1 MDKNSLQHIIA
12 QGENEQTEFKTS
24 FNKEVIE
31 TIVAFANKKG
41 GSIYIGISKTNNIVG
56 VKVNGESIQ
65 NWINEI
71 KSKTT
76 PALIV
81 DSDFI
86 KIENKTIVRLRIAE
100 YPIKPVSTQGK
111 YYKRIFNSN
120 HLLSTDEIANEHLK
134 TINTSWD
141 YYPSPYHTIDDI
153 DIDKVGRFVAETE
166 RKNDNKIAIDAIE
179 FLKKFEF
186 IRNEQLTLGAYLL
199 FVKNHCTISDIQVGR
214 FKSDITIID
223 SISLNTDLFAEV
235 DEILAFIRKHLMVEY
250 IITGEAQRTERF
262 DYPTDAIREIVINMI
277 VHRDYRNSSASII
290 KIFDDRI
297 EFFNPGNLYDGL
309 TVNDLLSGNYTSK
322 TRNKLI
328 AKAFKEVGLI
338 ERYGTGIKRIIDICA
353 NYGTIP
359 PKIEELPKGFR
370 VTLFKEKLNDTLND
384 PINDT
389 LNDTLNDRTNAILNY
404 IKENKNITQDEIA
417 EKCKVSVETIKRD
430 ISKMQNANL
439 IKRVGSRKSGY
450 WQILE

>member
-12 QGENEQTEFKTS
+12 QGENEQTEFKQS
-24 FNKEVIE
+24 FNRQVIE

-56 VKVNGESIQ
+56 VKINSESIQ
-65 NWINEI
+65 NWINKI

-81 DSDFI
+81 DSDLI
-86 KIENKTIVRLRIAE
+86 QIENKTIVRLRIAE

-120 HLLSTDEIANEHLK
+120 HLLGTDEIANEHLK

-166 RKNDNKIAIDAIE
+166 RKNDNKIEIDAIE

-199 FVKNHCTISDIQVGR
+199 FVKNHCTISDIQAGR

-223 SISLNTDLFAEV
+223 SISLNTDLFTEV

-338 ERYGTGIKRIIDICA
+338 ERYGTGIRRILDICTR
-353 NYGTIP
+353 YGTIP

-370 VTLFKEKLNDTLND
+370 VTLFKEKLNDPIND
-384 PINDT
+384 PINKREQ
-389 LNDTLNDRTNAILNY
+389 LILQLIRN
-404 IKENKNITQDEIA
+404 NKFITRDEMA

-439 IKRVGSRKSGY
+439 IKRVGSRKTGH